1 MIVLHVEGTGRVE
14 AEYSLRV
21 GREASWAD
29 LVLTEDLVS
38 RHHFEIRADGEG
50 YRVWDMGS
58 RNGTTLD
65 RGAVSRGG
73 RVLHVGAELRA
84 GNSRVVRVVE
94 ITPPPATKATV
105 AGPQE
110 RTLGVRLDGDQFIV
124 VWALG
129 GQRLRDTMPYQLGLT
144 LSLLVLFQRD
154 ELGPVPDADLR
165 ALVWRGDKVGL
176 EKGNINRLLHR
187 LREWFRSRTAEVP
200 PIVRPK
206 GTGST
211 RLDLPAPALAVH
223 PDGWLYRFL
232 DGV

>member
-1 MIVLHVEGTGRVE
+1 MIVVQVQGAAPLE
-14 AEYSLRV
+14 ADYSLRV
-21 GREASWAD
+21 GREPSWAD
-29 LVLTEDLVS
+29 LVLTADKVS

-65 RGAVSRGG
+65 GNAVGIEG
-73 RVLHVGAELRA
+73 RALRPGSELRA
-84 GNSRVVRVVE
+84 GNSKIVRVVS
-94 ITPPPATKATV
+94 ITPPPATKPTV
-105 AGPQE
+105 GGPLE
-110 RTLGVRLDGDQFIV
+110 RSLGVRLDGDQFV
-124 VWALG
+124 VEWTLG
-129 GQRLRDTMPYQLGLT
+129 SQRLRDTMPYQLGLT

-154 ELGPVPDADLR
+154 GLGPVPDVDLR
-165 ALVWRGDKVGL
+165 ALVWRGDSVGL
-176 EKGNINRLLHR
+176 AKGNINRLLHR

-211 RLDLPAPALAVH
+211 RLDLPPPAMTLS